1 MKIPFKI
8 GDPVYYDGH
17 DTAYINFICT
27 DYIVVC
33 THEWPDEGTLH
44 GIKQVNVLVYPEYW
58 NQITPR
64 SPSSNEQAQE
74 STVQCP

>member
-33 THEWPDEGTLH
+33 THEWPDEGTQQ
-44 GIKQVNVLVYPEYW
+44 GI
-58 NQITPR
+58 
-64 SPSSNEQAQE
+64 
-74 STVQCP
+74 